1 MRSSSLMKRDCSE
14 GVEAASQALT
24 WVAIFYLARVKVGA
38 SVAEGVLRST
48 QWPQFSQLI
57 KIATISF
64 WVIVSLI
71 YLIPAYCQG
80 SSMAFAKIMF
90 LPVI

>member
-1 MRSSSLMKRDCSE
+1 MRSLSFMNRAGSE
-14 GVEAASQALT
+14 GLEAASQALT
-24 WVAIFYLARVKVGA
+24 WVAIFYLASVRVGA
-38 SVAEGVLRST
+38 SIGEGVLRST

>member
-1 MRSSSLMKRDCSE
+1 MRSSSFKERVGSE
-14 GVEAASQALT
+14 GVVAASQALT
-24 WVAIFYLARVKVGA
+24 WVAIFYLARVRVGA
-38 SVAEGVLRST
+38 SIGEGVLRST
-48 QWPQFSQLI
+48 QWPQFSQFI

-64 WVIVSLI
+64 WVTVSLI

-80 SSMAFAKIMF
+80 SSMAFAKIIF

>member
-1 MRSSSLMKRDCSE
+1 MRSSSFKERVGSE
-14 GVEAASQALT
+14 RVEAASQALT
-24 WVAIFYLARVKVGA
+24 WVAIFYLARVRVGA
-38 SVAEGVLRST
+38 SIGEGVLRST
-48 QWPQFSQLI
+48 QWPQFSQFI

-64 WVIVSLI
+64 WVTVSLI

-80 SSMAFAKIMF
+80 SSMAFAKIIF